1 MPKVSQV
8 AKKGARV
15 GIQFLVPSLILFPPC
30 SPSRQV
36 VENEALSYGIKV
48 YTYKVLSKELAYRK
62 LLVDV
67 TFLMKVR
74 QM

>member
-1 MPKVSQV
+1 M
-8 AKKGARV
+8 
-15 GIQFLVPSLILFPPC
+15 
-30 SPSRQV
+30 
-36 VENEALSYGIKV
+36 ENEALAYGIKV
-48 YTYKVLSKELAYRK
+48 YPYKVLSKELAYRK

>member
-1 MPKVSQV
+1 M
-8 AKKGARV
+8 
-15 GIQFLVPSLILFPPC
+15 
-30 SPSRQV
+30 
-36 VENEALSYGIKV
+36 ENEALSYGIKV